1 MDTSNME
8 LSITELAKR
17 CREIDSL
24 SSVNINLL
32 IRDLVQE
39 NTLLKRII
47 IIVKEDK
54 LYDHVNT
61 TKDEQKITINT
72 TYTEFK
78 NKENEIKIITK
89 FISVMIYF
97 VCCSK
102 LNHKCSICRT
112 LKNSICHF
120 RWESGG
126 KPLSIIYSDFSVP
139 EEIVLNRTKL
149 KCDERMF
156 LIGNDSKMYKSIENI
171 SKAGIKNIRVKR
183 LPSSANLK
191 VDDTYKVIIRNE
203 KKESAYVIKTINNV
217 TYHIFSF
224 HLSELTKI
232 SANKEQTIN
241 FLKNAG
247 VNDKDSKIMADLPNA
262 NELLPTLV
270 RRQSSLTGT
279 IDAKLIQTEITRAQT
294 VGAEPVEPV
303 EPVNFSPMELDLDDD
318 KIDIPPPPPFRRS

>member
-1 MDTSNME
+1 MS

-24 SSVNINLL
+24 SLPNINPL
-32 IRDLVQE
+32 IGDLVQE
-39 NTLLKRII
+39 HTLPKRII
-47 IIVKEDK
+47 IIVKGGS

-102 LNHKCSICRT
+102 LNHNCSVCRT
-112 LKNSICHF
+112 LKDSICHF
-120 RWESGG
+120 RWKSGG

-139 EEIVLNRTKL
+139 NEIIKNRTKL
-149 KCDERMF
+149 RCDERMF
-156 LIGNDSKMYKSIENI
+156 LICNDSKMYKPIQNIE
-171 SKAGIKNIRVKR
+171 SSGIKNFRVER
-183 LPSSANLK
+183 LPSSVNLN
-191 VDDTYKVIIRNE
+191 VDNTYKVIIRNE

-247 VNDKDSKIMADLPNA
+247 VDEKDSKIMADLPINFPA
-262 NELLPTLV
+262 LV
-270 RRQSSLTGT
+270 RSQSTTGT
-279 IDAKLIQTEITRAQT
+279 IDAKLIQIEITRAQT
-294 VGAEPVEPV
+294 VGAEPVEPI
-303 EPVNFSPMELDLDDD
+303 EPVNFTPIVSDLYDDNM
-318 KIDIPPPPPFRRS
+318 DILLPPPPPLRRS

>member
-1 MDTSNME
+1 MDTLNMK
-8 LSITELAKR
+8 LSITELTKR

-24 SSVNINLL
+24 SLPNINPL
-32 IRDLVQE
+32 IGDLVQDH
-39 NTLLKRII
+39 TLPKRII
-47 IIVKEDK
+47 IIVNGGL

-72 TYTEFK
+72 TYTEIK

-112 LKNSICHF
+112 LKDSICHF
-120 RWESGG
+120 RWKSGG

-139 EEIVLNRTKL
+139 EEIVLNRT
-149 KCDERMF
+149 ERMCTELMF
-156 LIGNDSKMYKSIENI
+156 LICNDSKMYKPIQNIE
-171 SKAGIKNIRVKR
+171 SSGIKNFRVER
-183 LPSSANLK
+183 LPSSVNLN
-191 VDDTYKVIIRNE
+191 VDNTYKVIIRNE

-247 VNDKDSKIMADLPNA
+247 VNDKDSKIMADLPIINNLFPA
-262 NELLPTLV
+262 LV
-270 RRQSSLTGT
+270 RSQSTTGT

-303 EPVNFSPMELDLDDD
+303 NFTPIVLDLDEDNM
-318 KIDIPPPPPFRRS
+318 DILLPSPPPLRRS

>member
-17 CREIDSL
+17 CRETDSL
-24 SSVNINLL
+24 SSVNINPL
-32 IRDLVQE
+32 IGDLVQE
-39 NTLLKRII
+39 HTLPDNLI
-47 IIVKEDK
+47 IIVGEKI

-247 VNDKDSKIMADLPNA
+247 VNDKDSKIMADLPINF
-262 NELLPTLV
+262 PSLV
-270 RRQSSLTGT
+270 RSQSTTGT

-303 EPVNFSPMELDLDDD
+303 NFTPIVLDLDDD
-318 KIDIPPPPPFRRS
+318 NMDILLPPPPPLRHS